1 MRKRFLSLYSSRF
14 ERPYPRDK
22 HPLSAAEELHASHNL
37 NTYVL
42 YQNLLAKYS
51 DMFSETVGQMSI
63 LLKLLSLALDNGDS
77 LALDNGDDPSDFVNQ
92 FRLLQVCLRKLS
104 PDLADHDVL
113 LQTILF
119 NNVQSDEMDKVRD
132 KLQTESD
139 FDLTKRPWITSS
151 RLTVI

>member
-63 LLKLLSLALDNGDS
+63 LLKLLSLALDNGD
-77 LALDNGDDPSDFVNQ
+77 DPGDFVNQ
-92 FRLLQVCLRKLS
+92 FRLLQVCLGKLS
-104 PDLADHDVL
+104 
-113 LQTILF
+113 TG
-119 NNVQSDEMDKVRD
+119 
-132 KLQTESD
+132 
-139 FDLTKRPWITSS
+139 TSKS
-151 RLTVI
+151 RTLPAKAVF

>member
-63 LLKLLSLALDNGDS
+63 LLKLLSLALDNGD
-77 LALDNGDDPSDFVNQ
+77 DPGDFVNQ
-92 FRLLQVCLRKLS
+92 FRLLQVCLGKLS
-104 PDLADHDVL
+104 PDLADHNVL

-119 NNVQSDEMDKVRD
+119 NNVQYDKMDKVRD
-132 KLQTESD
+132 KLQTKSD